1 MLQHTQLH
9 TPLISLFLLG
19 ATLIGQDSVLFITFQ
34 VLFEVL
40 APQCTCDRLA
50 VTNHPCSTLG
60 VGLLFRDPVD
70 LTHQIPEGI
79 LNILRCH
86 STSLNVCDLYT
97 MLNAVRVTI
106 LLTKL
111 KGLIMFDL
119 PSLSKITLIPDEY
132 KDDTGVSLRPDLL
145 HPLGYV
151 LKALSI
157 GDVVNQHS
165 ADRILEVQ
173 ARDGLETFL
182 PSCVPDLC
190 LHILLV

>member
-70 LTHQIPEGI
+70 LTDQIPEGI

-111 KGLIMFDL
+111 
-119 PSLSKITLIPDEY
+119 
-132 KDDTGVSLRPDLL
+132 
-145 HPLGYV
+145 
-151 LKALSI
+151 
-157 GDVVNQHS
+157 
-165 ADRILEVQ
+165 
-173 ARDGLETFL
+173 
-182 PSCVPDLC
+182 
-190 LHILLV
+190 